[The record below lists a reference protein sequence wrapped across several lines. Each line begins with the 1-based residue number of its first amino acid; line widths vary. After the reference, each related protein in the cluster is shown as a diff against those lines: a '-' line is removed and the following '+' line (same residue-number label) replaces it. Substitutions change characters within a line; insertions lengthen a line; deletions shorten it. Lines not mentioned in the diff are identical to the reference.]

1 VANKMGSLGLGQYN
15 KVFAFIG
22 VFSLFVD
29 FGMNAIFLKSEHIE
43 KKFWSL
49 VIVRLILGSIV
60 FLLIQPIL
68 WILPYNIATHV
79 GFSPIE
85 KISIEIIS
93 SVLFTYSFTQS
104 FQAYFQKK
112 NRFDLLIYP
121 NILFSIV
128 LLVAG
133 FYGYITGSLYMFFFA
148 TIAAWIGYILVSFI
162 LLYRVAVPFVIDS
175 SYMKYL
181 FIASIPLGL
190 TLLVN
195 ILYVRADTLILSLTR
210 TTEEV
215 GIYSLA
221 YKFFEFP
228 LTISFFLMNALY
240 PLFLE
245 TKTQSAKLFREL
257 IEKWIKIILL
267 ISLGL
272 FVCSFLAAPLLT
284 FVKQDFIASIVPFR
298 ILILSYPIF
307 FISNLILWII
317 ITENKEKRLP
327 IVYISSLFINVVLNL
342 IFIPKFGYIAAAITT
357 GLSEVVVLIL
367 LLYILKNIRVKE

>member
-1 VANKMGSLGLGQYN
+1 
-15 KVFAFIG
+15 
-22 VFSLFVD
+22 
-29 FGMNAIFLKSEHIE
+29 
-43 KKFWSL
+43 
-49 VIVRLILGSIV
+49 
-60 FLLIQPIL
+60 
-68 WILPYNIATHV
+68 
-79 GFSPIE
+79 
-85 KISIEIIS
+85 
-93 SVLFTYSFTQS
+93 
-104 FQAYFQKK
+104 
-112 NRFDLLIYP
+112 
-121 NILFSIV
+121 
-128 LLVAG
+128 
-133 FYGYITGSLYMFFFA
+133 
-148 TIAAWIGYILVSFI
+148 
-162 LLYRVAVPFVIDS
+162 
-175 SYMKYL
+175 
-181 FIASIPLGL
+181 
-190 TLLVN
+190 
-195 ILYVRADTLILSLTR
+195 
-210 TTEEV
+210 
-215 GIYSLA
+215 
-221 YKFFEFP
+221 
-228 LTISFFLMNALY
+228 MNALY